1 MKRKIILTFVI
12 TIILGLISSCNNCGG
27 FKDKC
32 KNGVHGE
39 LEWVI
44 INDSTCMTLGQKNQV
59 CKSCKEVITTATI
72 NYKNHTEKII
82 SGLAPTCIE
91 IGSDKYLSHIEQT
104 I

>member
-1 MKRKIILTFVI
+1 MKRKLILTFII
-12 TIILGLISSCNNCGG
+12 TIILSLICSCNNCGG

-59 CKSCKEVITTATI
+59 CKNCKEVITTATI
-72 NYKNHTEKII
+72 NYKNHTEEII
-82 SGLAPTCIE
+82 SGLAPTCTE
-91 IGSDKYLSHIEQT
+91 DGFGSYIVCST
-104 I
+104 